1 MAKNG
6 KEYVPALEN
15 LADKFRSLPG
25 IGRKTSYRLA
35 FHILSLSDG
44 EVRSFADALLAA
56 KAQTKRCSICCNIC
70 DSDICDV
77 CSDTQRN
84 KYQICVL
91 EDPRDVAAVE
101 RINEYKGS
109 FHVLHGI
116 ISPLNGIGP
125 SDITVK
131 ELLSR
136 INELQSDG
144 SGREIELIL
153 ATNPTV
159 EGDATAMYISRLAKP
174 LGVKVTRLAYGIP
187 VGGDLEYADEFTLF
201 KAIEGRREM

>member
-1 MAKNG
+1 MPGN

-25 IGRKTSYRLA
+25 IGRKTAYRLA
-35 FHILSLSDG
+35 FHILDLPDS
-44 EVRSFADALLAA
+44 EVKSFADALLSA
-56 KAQTKRCSICCNIC
+56 KAQTRRCSVCQNVC
-70 DSDICDV
+70 DSDVCSV
-77 CSDTQRN
+77 CSDIERN
-84 KYQICVL
+84 KRQICVL

-101 RINEYKGS
+101 RINEYTGV
-109 FHVLHGI
+109 FHVLHGV

-131 ELLSR
+131 ELLDR
-136 INELQSDG
+136 ISALQAESD
-144 SGREIELIL
+144 EDIELIL
-153 ATNPTV
+153 ATNPNV

-174 LGVKVTRLAYGIP
+174 LGVKTTRLAYGIP

>member
-1 MAKNG
+1 MPG
-6 KEYVPALEN
+6 KGEYVPSLEN
-15 LADKFRSLPG
+15 LAEKFRNLPG
-25 IGRKTSYRLA
+25 IGRKSAYRIA
-35 FHILSLSDG
+35 FHVLNMSEKD
-44 EVRSFADALLAA
+44 VKAFADALITA
-56 KAQTKRCSICCNIC
+56 KASARRCKICQNVC
-70 DSDICDV
+70 DSEVCAV
-77 CSDTQRN
+77 CSDSQRN
-84 KYQICVL
+84 QRQICVL

-101 RINEYKGS
+101 RIHEYTGS

-125 SDITVK
+125 DDITVK
-131 ELLSR
+131 ELMER
-136 INELQSDG
+136 IATLQKQAPNE
-144 SGREIELIL
+144 EIELIL

-174 LGVKVTRLAYGIP
+174 LGVKTTRLAYGIP

>member
-1 MAKNG
+1 MPG
-6 KEYVPALEN
+6 KGEYVPSLEN
-15 LADKFRSLPG
+15 LAEKFRNLPG
-25 IGRKTSYRLA
+25 IGRKSAYRIA
-35 FHILSLSDG
+35 FHILNMSEAD
-44 EVRSFADALLAA
+44 VKAFADALITA
-56 KAQTKRCSICCNIC
+56 KASARRCKICQNVC
-70 DSDICDV
+70 DSEVCSV
-77 CSDTQRN
+77 CSDSQRN
-84 KYQICVL
+84 QRQICVL

-101 RINEYKGS
+101 RIHEYTGS

-125 SDITVK
+125 DDITVK
-131 ELLSR
+131 ELMER
-136 INELQSDG
+136 IATLQKQAPNE
-144 SGREIELIL
+144 EIELIL

-174 LGVKVTRLAYGIP
+174 LGVKTTRLAYGIP

>member
-1 MAKNG
+1 MPG
-6 KEYVPALEN
+6 KGEYVPSLEH
-15 LADKFRSLPG
+15 LAEKFRNLPG
-25 IGRKTSYRLA
+25 IGRKSAYRIA
-35 FHILSLSDG
+35 FHILNMPEKD
-44 EVRSFADALLAA
+44 VKAFADALITA
-56 KAQTKRCSICCNIC
+56 KASARRCKICQNVC
-70 DSDICDV
+70 DSEV
-77 CSDTQRN
+77 CAVCADAQRN
-84 KYQICVL
+84 QRQICVL

-101 RINEYKGS
+101 RIHEYTGS

-125 SDITVK
+125 DDITVK
-131 ELLSR
+131 ELMER
-136 INELQSDG
+136 IGTLQKQAPDE
-144 SGREIELIL
+144 EIELIL

-174 LGVKVTRLAYGIP
+174 LGVKTTRLAYGIP

>member
-1 MAKNG
+1 MQQG

-25 IGRKTSYRLA
+25 IGRKSAYRLA
-35 FHILSLSDG
+35 FHVLSMSDAQ
-44 EVRSFADALLAA
+44 VKSFADALIAA
-56 KAQTKRCSICCNIC
+56 KAHTRRCSVCQNIC
-70 DSDICDV
+70 DSEICSV
-77 CSDTQRN
+77 CSQSSRN
-84 KYQICVL
+84 KRQICVL

-101 RINEYKGS
+101 RINEYTGV
-109 FHVLHGI
+109 FHVLHGV
-116 ISPLNGIGP
+116 ISPLSGIGP
-125 SDITVK
+125 EDITVG
-131 ELLSR
+131 ELLAR
-136 INELQSDG
+136 IQELQKDS
-144 SGREIELIL
+144 SEEIELIL

-159 EGDATAMYISRLAKP
+159 EGDATAMYISRLTKP

>member
-1 MAKNG
+1 MKGN

-15 LADKFRSLPG
+15 LADKFRGLPG
-25 IGRKTSYRLA
+25 VGRKSAYRLA
-35 FHILSLSDG
+35 FHVLTLSDS
-44 EVRSFADALLAA
+44 EVKSFADALLTA
-56 KAQTKRCSICCNIC
+56 KAQTRRCSVCQNIC
-70 DSDICDV
+70 DSEICSV
-77 CSDTQRN
+77 CADSERN
-84 KYQICVL
+84 SRQICVL
-91 EDPRDVAAVE
+91 EDPRDVAAIE
-101 RINEYKGS
+101 RINDYKGS
-109 FHVLHGI
+109 FHVLHGV

-125 SDITVK
+125 EDITVK

-136 INELQSDG
+136 LQTLLSESDE
-144 SGREIELIL
+144 EIELIL

>member
-1 MAKNG
+1 MSG
-6 KEYVPALEN
+6 SKEYVPALEN
-15 LADKFRSLPG
+15 LADKFRALPG
-25 IGRKTSYRLA
+25 VGRKSAYRLA
-35 FHILSLSDG
+35 FHVLTLSDT
-44 EVRSFADALLAA
+44 EVKSFADALLSA
-56 KAQTKRCSICCNIC
+56 KALTRRCSVCQNIC
-70 DSDICDV
+70 DSEV
-77 CSDTQRN
+77 CSVCANPERDKR
-84 KYQICVL
+84 QICVL

-101 RINEYKGS
+101 RINDYKGS
-109 FHVLHGI
+109 FHVLHGV

-125 SDITVK
+125 DDITVK

-136 INELQSDG
+136 IQKLQG
-144 SGREIELIL
+144 ESGGEIELIL

>member
-1 MAKNG
+1 MPG
-6 KEYVPALEN
+6 KGEYVPSLEN
-15 LADKFRSLPG
+15 LAEKFRNLPG
-25 IGRKTSYRLA
+25 IGRKSAYRIA
-35 FHILSLSDG
+35 FHVLNMSEKD
-44 EVRSFADALLAA
+44 VKAFADALITA
-56 KAQTKRCSICCNIC
+56 KASARRCKICQNVC
-70 DSDICDV
+70 DSEVCSV
-77 CSDTQRN
+77 CSDSQRN
-84 KYQICVL
+84 QRQICVL

-101 RINEYKGS
+101 RIHEYTGS

-125 SDITVK
+125 DDITVK
-131 ELLSR
+131 ELMER
-136 INELQSDG
+136 IATLQKQAPNE
-144 SGREIELIL
+144 EIELIL

-174 LGVKVTRLAYGIP
+174 LGVKTTRLAYGIP

>member
-1 MAKNG
+1 MPGG

-25 IGRKTSYRLA
+25 VGRKSAYRLA
-35 FHILSLSDG
+35 FHVLTLSDA
-44 EVRSFADALLAA
+44 EVKAFSDALLSA
-56 KAQTKRCSICCNIC
+56 KALTRRCSVCQNIC
-70 DSDICDV
+70 DSEV
-77 CSDTQRN
+77 CSVCANPERDMR
-84 KYQICVL
+84 QICVL

-101 RINEYKGS
+101 RINDYKGS
-109 FHVLHGI
+109 FHVLHGV

-125 SDITVK
+125 DDITIK

-136 INELQSDG
+136 IQKLQSESD
-144 SGREIELIL
+144 SEIELIL